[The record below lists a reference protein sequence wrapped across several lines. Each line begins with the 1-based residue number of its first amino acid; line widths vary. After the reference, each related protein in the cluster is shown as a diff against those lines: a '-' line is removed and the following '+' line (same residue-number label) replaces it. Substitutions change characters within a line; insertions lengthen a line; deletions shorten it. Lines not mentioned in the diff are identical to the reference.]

1 MKNLIILLLPF
12 LLGAIP
18 HGLRV
23 LPEKK
28 RYNLPKKIT
37 PRNIRTSSVNLD
49 ELVKQNKKI
58 AELLKRKLSKPLV
71 VDLTASYNLPT
82 GTILRGIILNS
93 VLSTN
98 LATPLKV
105 KIKSPPLKNT
115 TLNCMGVVLG
125 KRIHTTCP
133 SLIIAGVEHASA
145 ITLLNL
151 DGSAG
156 LIGRYFAGA
165 EKALAST
172 SASSIL
178 QGLTNLGSSTLKG
191 SLIDSGKSVLNSAT
205 ELIGEEQT
213 KSAGIVMLP
222 SGTPV
227 LLYFNQGLK
236 K

>member
-1 MKNLIILLLPF
+1 MKGLIIALLPI

-18 HGLRV
+18 PGLRV
-23 LPEKK
+23 LPAKK
-28 RYNLPKKIT
+28 RYNLPKKT
-37 PRNIRTSSVNLD
+37 APRNIRTTTVNLD
-49 ELVKQNKKI
+49 QLVKQNKQI
-58 AELLKRKLSKPLV
+58 AELLRRKLSKPNIY
-71 VDLTASYNLPT
+71 DLTASYNLPT
-82 GTILRGIILNS
+82 GTILRGKTLNS

-105 KIKSPPLKNT
+105 RITSGPLKNA
-115 TLNCMGVVLG
+115 TLNCMGVVLS

-133 SLIIAGVEHASA
+133 SLIIGGLEHKSA

-156 LIGRYFAGA
+156 LIGRYHAGA

-191 SLIDSGKSVLNSAT
+191 NLIDSGKSVLNSAT

-213 KSAGIVMLP
+213 KSGGIVMLP
-222 SGTPV
+222 SGTQV